1 MKFIQIQN
9 NKIEIVLILEKK
21 KELKTKNKKIKGK

>member
-9 NKIEIVLILEKK
+9 NKIEIVQILEKK
-21 KELKTKNKKIKGK
+21 KELKTKNLKIKGK